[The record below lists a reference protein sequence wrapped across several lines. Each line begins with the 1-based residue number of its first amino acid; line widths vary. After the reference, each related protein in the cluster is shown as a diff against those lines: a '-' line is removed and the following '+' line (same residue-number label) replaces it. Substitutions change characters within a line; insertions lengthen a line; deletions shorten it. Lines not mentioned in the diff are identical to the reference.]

1 MKSEL
6 LEFLLEQREA
16 LKSEKIFMYLR
27 LNANGMLFVGF
38 EYKIICTSYWEKVPY
53 ESSLKRCSVKESSLK
68 KCSVK
73 VDFDNLTEDKH
84 KKFMKS
90 YEKCLNEI
98 RGEQASRKGHII
110 EIKMKIENLLGRTNV

>member
-38 EYKIICTSYWEKVPY
+38 EYKIICIGYVDKIPY
-53 ESSLKRCSVKESSLK
+53 ESSLKR
-68 KCSVK
+68 CSVK

-98 RGEQASRKGHII
+98 RDEQARRKERIM
-110 EIKMKIENLLGRTNV
+110 KMKIDDLLDRTNTK

>member
-6 LEFLLEQREA
+6 LKFLLEQREV

-38 EYKIICTSYWEKVPY
+38 DYKIICTSYWEKTPY
-53 ESSLKRCSVKESSLK
+53 ESSLK

-90 YEKCLNEI
+90 YEKCLNKI
-98 RGEQASRKGHII
+98 RDEQASRKGYAM
-110 EIKMKIENLLGRTNV
+110 EIKMKIENLLGGTNI

>member
-1 MKSEL
+1 MKREL
-6 LEFLLEQREA
+6 LEFLLEQREV

-38 EYKIICTSYWEKVPY
+38 EYKIICTSYWEKAPY
-53 ESSLKRCSVKESSLK
+53 ESSLKR
-68 KCSVK
+68 CSVK
-73 VDFDNLTEDKH
+73 VDFDNLTEDKR

-98 RGEQASRKGHII
+98 RDEQANRKGHII
-110 EIKMKIENLLGRTNV
+110 EIKMKIENLLGMN

>member
-1 MKSEL
+1 MKGEL
-6 LEFLLEQREA
+6 LEFLLEQRET

-38 EYKIICTSYWEKVPY
+38 EYKIICAGYWEKAPY
-53 ESSLKRCSVKESSLK
+53 ESSLK

-73 VDFDNLTEDKH
+73 VNFDNLTEDKH

-98 RGEQASRKGHII
+98 RDEQASRKEHII
-110 EIKMKIENLLGRTNV
+110 EIKMKIDDLLGGTMV

>member
-6 LEFLLEQREA
+6 LNFLLEQREA

-38 EYKIICTSYWEKVPY
+38 EYKIICIRYWEKTPY
-53 ESSLKRCSVKESSLK
+53 ESSLK

-98 RGEQASRKGHII
+98 RDEQASRKGHIM
-110 EIKMKIENLLGRTNV
+110 EIKMKIENLLGRTMV

>member
-1 MKSEL
+1 MKSKL

-27 LNANGMLFVGF
+27 LNASGMLFVGF
-38 EYKIICTSYWEKVPY
+38 EYKIICTSYWGEAP
-53 ESSLKRCSVKESSLK
+53 CESSLK

-84 KKFMKS
+84 KKFIKS

-98 RGEQASRKGHII
+98 RDEQASRKGHIM
-110 EIKMKIENLLGRTNV
+110 EIKMKIENLLGGTNV

>member
-16 LKSEKIFMYLR
+16 LKSENIFMYFR

-38 EYKIICTSYWEKVPY
+38 DYKMIHMGYLEKTPY
-53 ESSLKRCSVKESSLK
+53 ELSLKRCSVK
-68 KCSVK
+68 VN
-73 VDFDNLTEDKH
+73 FDNLTEDKH

-98 RGEQASRKGHII
+98 RDEQARRKGRIM
-110 EIKMKIENLLGRTNV
+110 KMKTKIENLLGGTNTK

>member
-1 MKSEL
+1 MKREL
-6 LEFLLEQREA
+6 LEFLLEQREV

-38 EYKIICTSYWEKVPY
+38 EYKIICIGYWEKTPY
-53 ESSLKRCSVKESSLK
+53 ESSLKR
-68 KCSVK
+68 CSVK

-90 YEKCLNEI
+90 FGKCLNEI
-98 RGEQASRKGHII
+98 RGEQASRKGHVM
-110 EIKMKIENLLGRTNV
+110 EIKMKIENLLGTNV

>member
-16 LKSEKIFMYLR
+16 LKSENIFMYLR

-38 EYKIICTSYWEKVPY
+38 EYKIICIRYWEKTPY
-53 ESSLKRCSVKESSLK
+53 ESSLK

-98 RGEQASRKGHII
+98 REEQARRKGHIM
-110 EIKMKIENLLGRTNV
+110 EIKLKIENLLGRTNV

>member
-1 MKSEL
+1 MKSDL

-38 EYKIICTSYWEKVPY
+38 KYNIICIRYWEKAPY
-53 ESSLKRCSVKESSLK
+53 ESSLK
-68 KCSVK
+68 KCSAK
-73 VDFDNLTEDKH
+73 VDFDNLTEDKR

-90 YEKCLNEI
+90 YEKCLNKI
-98 RGEQASRKGHII
+98 RDEQASRKGYIM
-110 EIKMKIENLLGRTNV
+110 EIKMKIDDLLSGTNV

>member
-1 MKSEL
+1 MKREL
-6 LEFLLEQREA
+6 LEFLLKQREA

-38 EYKIICTSYWEKVPY
+38 EYKIICTSYWEKTPY
-53 ESSLKRCSVKESSLK
+53 ESSLKR
-68 KCSVK
+68 CSVK
-73 VDFDNLTEDKH
+73 VDFDNLTEDKR

-98 RGEQASRKGHII
+98 RDEQARRKGHIM
-110 EIKMKIENLLGRTNV
+110 EIKMKIENLLGGTNV

>member
-16 LKSEKIFMYLR
+16 LKSEKISMYLR

-38 EYKIICTSYWEKVPY
+38 EYKIICIGYFEKTPY
-53 ESSLKRCSVKESSLK
+53 ESSLKRCSVK
-68 KCSVK
+68 
-73 VDFDNLTEDKH
+73 VDFANLTEDKH

-98 RGEQASRKGHII
+98 RDEQARRKERIM
-110 EIKMKIENLLGRTNV
+110 KMKKKIENLLGGTNS

>member
-38 EYKIICTSYWEKVPY
+38 EYKIICISYVDKILY
-53 ESSLKRCSVKESSLK
+53 ESSLKR
-68 KCSVK
+68 CSVK

-98 RGEQASRKGHII
+98 RDEQARRKERIMKM
-110 EIKMKIENLLGRTNV
+110 KMKIDDLLDRTNV

>member
-1 MKSEL
+1 MKREL
-6 LEFLLEQREA
+6 LEFLLEQREV

-38 EYKIICTSYWEKVPY
+38 EYKIICIGYWEKTPY
-53 ESSLKRCSVKESSLK
+53 ESSLKRCSVK
-68 KCSVK
+68 VN
-73 VDFDNLTEDKH
+73 FDNLTEDKH

-98 RGEQASRKGHII
+98 RDEQASKKGHIM
-110 EIKMKIENLLGRTNV
+110 EIKMKIENLLG

>member
-16 LKSEKIFMYLR
+16 LKSEKIFMYIR

-38 EYKIICTSYWEKVPY
+38 EYKIICIGYWEKTPY
-53 ESSLKRCSVKESSLK
+53 ESSLK

-73 VDFDNLTEDKH
+73 VDFDNLTEEKR

-90 YEKCLNEI
+90 YEKCLKEI
-98 RGEQASRKGHII
+98 RDKQASRKGHIM

>member
-38 EYKIICTSYWEKVPY
+38 EYKIICISYWEKKPY
-53 ESSLKRCSVKESSLK
+53 ESSLK

-73 VDFDNLTEDKH
+73 VDFDNLTEDKQ

-90 YEKCLNEI
+90 YEKCLKEI
-98 RGEQASRKGHII
+98 REEQASRKEHIM

>member
-16 LKSEKIFMYLR
+16 LKSERIFMYFR
-27 LNANGMLFVGF
+27 LSVKGTLSVGF
-38 EYKIICTSYWEKVPY
+38 DYKIIYMRYWDNTPH
-53 ESSLKRCSVKESSLK
+53 ESSLKR
-68 KCSVK
+68 CSVK
-73 VDFDNLTEDKH
+73 VDFDNLTEEKR

-98 RGEQASRKGHII
+98 RDEQAKHKGHAM
-110 EIKMKIENLLGRTNV
+110 ELKIKIDNLLDGTNVK

>member
-38 EYKIICTSYWEKVPY
+38 EYKIICTSYWEKAPY
-53 ESSLKRCSVKESSLK
+53 ESSTK

-98 RGEQASRKGHII
+98 RDEQASRKGYVM
-110 EIKMKIENLLGRTNV
+110 EMKIKIDNLLGRTNV

>member
-16 LKSEKIFMYLR
+16 LKSEKISMYLR

-38 EYKIICTSYWEKVPY
+38 DYKVICIGYLEKTPY
-53 ESSLKRCSVKESSLK
+53 ESSLKR
-68 KCSVK
+68 CSVK

-98 RGEQASRKGHII
+98 RDEQARLKERIM
-110 EIKMKIENLLGRTNV
+110 KMKKKIENLLGGTNV